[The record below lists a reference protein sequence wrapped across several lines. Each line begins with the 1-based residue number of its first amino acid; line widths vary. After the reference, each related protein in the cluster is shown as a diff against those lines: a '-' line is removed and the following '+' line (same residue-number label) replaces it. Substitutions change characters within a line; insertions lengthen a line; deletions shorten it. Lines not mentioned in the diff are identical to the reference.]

1 MFIAYSGV
9 GICKEIFSKLIGQAP
24 EGELLCEIK
33 QRILSHSNVLGVH
46 DLSVYSYGPNKC
58 FASAHIEVD
67 AKTDVLISHE
77 LVDAI
82 EKDFAINTNI
92 ILTGHL
98 DPIITD
104 DERVISLKA
113 KVENIIK
120 DMNSDFSLH
129 DFRMVFGEKRTN
141 VLFDVAVPYEY
152 MEKKEEISKHLEKK
166 ISGLDEKYCA
176 VITVEP
182 TI

>member
-1 MFIAYSGV
+1 MFA
-9 GICKEIFSKLIGQAP
+9 
-24 EGELLCEIK
+24 
-33 QRILSHSNVLGVH
+33 
-46 DLSVYSYGPNKC
+46 
-58 FASAHIEVD
+58 
-67 AKTDVLISHE
+67 
-77 LVDAI
+77 
-82 EKDFAINTNI
+82 
-92 ILTGHL
+92 
-98 DPIITD
+98 
-104 DERVISLKA
+104 
-113 KVENIIK
+113 
-120 DMNSDFSLH
+120 NSDFSLH